1 MDQSDGAMA
10 VVTSLRRSG
19 TVTHADLRHRG
30 GEKKARTP
38 PRVSADDFCTPPRVS
53 AVDFRAPLR

>member
-1 MDQSDGAMA
+1 MA